1 MRGVASTVLGWGL
14 IALWLGACA
23 AMYDAP
29 PGRSAAPQA
38 RCSNLG
44 APRGAPGA
52 ITSSGSPILCE

>member
-29 PGRSAAPQA
+29 PGGSAAPQA

-44 APRGAPGA
+44 APRSVPGA
-52 ITSSGSPILCE
+52 ITSSGSPIRCE